1 VEAGV
6 LTKERPPRAEEQ
18 RMMRET
24 RISRPIPQTAAVARA
39 GLAALT
45 LLLVGVAGAAAQE
58 SGDARAG
65 RAVATALCLPCH
77 AIDGASRNPT
87 RVPPDLGAVADM
99 PSQTALSLRVFLQ
112 TPHGNMPRYQLTATE
127 TDDVIAYV
135 LSLKA
140 R

>member
-1 VEAGV
+1 
-6 LTKERPPRAEEQ
+6 
-18 RMMRET
+18 MRET
-24 RISRPIPQTAAVARA
+24 RISRPIPQTAAFARV
-39 GLAALT
+39 GLAVLAFS
-45 LLLVGVAGAAAQE
+45 LVGVAGAAAQE

-87 RVPPDLGAVADM
+87 RVPPDFGAVADM

>member
-1 VEAGV
+1 
-6 LTKERPPRAEEQ
+6 
-18 RMMRET
+18 MRET
-24 RISRPIPQTAAVARA
+24 RTSRPIPQTAAVARA
-39 GLAALT
+39 GLAGLAFALAGT
-45 LLLVGVAGAAAQE
+45 GGAIAQVAGDAQ
-58 SGDARAG
+58 AG
-65 RAVATALCLPCH
+65 QAVASALCRPCH

-112 TPHGNMPRYQLTATE
+112 TPHGNMPRYQLTPTE